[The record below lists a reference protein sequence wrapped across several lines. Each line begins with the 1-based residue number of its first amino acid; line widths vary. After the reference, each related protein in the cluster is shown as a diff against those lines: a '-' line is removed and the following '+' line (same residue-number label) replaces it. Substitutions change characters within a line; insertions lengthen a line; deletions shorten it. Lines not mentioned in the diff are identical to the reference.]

1 MECRSRK
8 RRNQLQPAGRPSV
21 RCLSTDVV
29 LDRAVR
35 TLDAD
40 GDKLAPRRKKAGQNR
55 LIRDGTTAQRGV
67 FEISRI
73 HESQ

>member
-1 MECRSRK
+1 
-8 RRNQLQPAGRPSV
+8 
-21 RCLSTDVV
+21 LSTDVV